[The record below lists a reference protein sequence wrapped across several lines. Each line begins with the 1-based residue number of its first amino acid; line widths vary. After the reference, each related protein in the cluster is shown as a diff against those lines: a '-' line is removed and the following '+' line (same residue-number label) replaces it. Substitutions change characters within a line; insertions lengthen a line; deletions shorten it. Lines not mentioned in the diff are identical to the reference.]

1 MINAV
6 TNISQVCCSEIC
18 IDSAHSTIVT
28 VAIFGPAQSRQLL
41 AASGDP
47 IFDLCKNQKQGVEIM
62 STMST
67 TSIASSQMSGAQSP
81 HTTFHPDGNIIV
93 TADYTGQIKVFR
105 QDCAW
110 AQRKPDTSDSASIR
124 LRGRSTIPR
133 GSSTSLRPSGL
144 MTLKPTSSQTG
155 STRSSSR
162 RNSIDNPS
170 LSSQAGLSVS
180 KNLDAPRSTPLH
192 VNGRGV
198 SPSPT
203 RGKDQ
208 STPQSRTPSNQ
219 GGNYLQPSGSATRT
233 GDRLMLQEDGQSMA
247 FYNLEVQRQ
256 HSVYSDQST
265 TASPV
270 RNRRGSA
277 STYSDVDM
285 SGDEARVFVDAEE
298 RLSSDDMVCKNCGA
312 RTFNA
317 FKVQQGP
324 QKGETKLRCSVYVTV
339 SSPG

>member
-1 MINAV
+1 M
-6 TNISQVCCSEIC
+6 
-18 IDSAHSTIVT
+18 
-28 VAIFGPAQSRQLL
+28 P
-41 AASGDP
+41 
-47 IFDLCKNQKQGVEIM
+47 
-62 STMST
+62 TMST

-133 GSSTSLRPSGL
+133 GSSTSLRPSGI

-180 KNLDAPRSTPLH
+180 KNLDTPRSAPLH
-192 VNGRGV
+192 ANGRGV

-208 STPQSRTPSNQ
+208 STPRSRTSSNQ
-219 GGNYLQPSGSATRT
+219 DGNYLQPFGSATRNKSLS
-233 GDRLMLQEDGQSMA
+233 GDRLMLQEDDQSMA
-247 FYNLEVQRQ
+247 FYNLEVQRRQ
-256 HSVYSDQST
+256 SIYSDQST
-265 TASPV
+265 TVSPV

-298 RLSSDDMVCKNCGA
+298 WLSSDDMVCKNCGA

-324 QKGETKLRCSVYVTV
+324 QKGETKLRCSVYVICLIPLTNYRCKHILD
-339 SSPG
+339 